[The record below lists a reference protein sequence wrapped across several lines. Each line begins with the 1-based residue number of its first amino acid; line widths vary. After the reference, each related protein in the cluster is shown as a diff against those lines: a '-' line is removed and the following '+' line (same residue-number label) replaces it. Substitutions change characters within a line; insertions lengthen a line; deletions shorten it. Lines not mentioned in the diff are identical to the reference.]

1 MDCCWKLRVAKGQ
14 STPSA
19 ASQPSHKN
27 VSQSEWDITPPSS
40 NQQTTVSA
48 NTFERSETD
57 AAEELPTAEY
67 EGYCVYFFCCC
78 RIGYYH
84 VTPFI
89 IYYYHCSPSMTLI
102 WFAMLSDEIKS
113 VYVRNLSP
121 TVSPSEVEEEFKS
134 FGRIRPDG
142 VVIRSR
148 KVYVFS

>member
-1 MDCCWKLRVAKGQ
+1 
-14 STPSA
+14 
-19 ASQPSHKN
+19 
-27 VSQSEWDITPPSS
+27 
-40 NQQTTVSA
+40 
-48 NTFERSETD
+48 
-57 AAEELPTAEY
+57 
-67 EGYCVYFFCCC
+67 
-78 RIGYYH
+78 
-84 VTPFI
+84 
-89 IYYYHCSPSMTLI
+89 MTLI